1 MSSSGGSDGA
11 YTTDEEL
18 IIRVVFTEG
27 GVRGSV
33 TGPPRVTLNFDGGTR
48 VAKWDPSL
56 IFNPTQ
62 YPLVRFFSYVVQE
75 GDLASEGPTISANA
89 INLAGGFIRDE
100 AGNDADTRFIVDAVA
115 TLTHV
120 ASSADTRFI
129 VDAVAPTVSSIAI
142 TSDPDDTY
150 GTGDKIEV
158 TVTFSENMSIPTSIT
173 CSSDVVHCK
182 AELELDIGGTARTA
196 DYQSHDG
203 AEVVYAC
210 TVQAGDTD
218 DNGIAIGANKLTGQR
233 IMDATG
239 KFGYAINDADLSH
252 DAVADNA
259 GHKVATLGEP
269 PKSTDATLKWLKLSG
284 IDIGGGLDRGAYA
297 QNQTSF
303 KANVYHSVSQTTV
316 TPTVNHSAASYVIE
330 LGGVEDADGA
340 ISLAVGSNVITVEVT
355 AEDDSTTQTYTVT
368 VNRATASAPTT
379 GELSTDDPPVNYRA
393 IYVSKTFAGFALSFP
408 RNRGLFGWVGQ
419 RYEHDGDSFV
429 SSGADS
435 RYEDSDSD
443 DFGGSR
449 LEFSDENVEPG
460 ALYKWVAML
469 KNSQGST
476 VIETSVTVRI
486 PPDETTES
494 SDATLSDLTLTGMEL
509 EKTGGLH
516 AVVEGFRSTHL
527 SYAASV
533 ANSVSQT
540 TVSPTVNH
548 SGASY
553 VIKLNSVTDEDG
565 VISLSVG
572 NNIITIEVTA
582 EDGETTRTYT
592 VAVTRAAALSTDATL
607 RSLTLSGVDF
617 GTFDSTTVSYT
628 AQVANSV
635 SQTTVTPTVNHSGA
649 SYVIKLGGVTD
660 ADGVVAL
667 SVGSNTITIEVTAED
682 DSTTRTYT
690 VTVTRAELPSTDATL
705 RSLTLSGVDFGTFDS
720 TTVSYTAQVANSVSQ
735 TTVTPT
741 VNHSG
746 ALHVIKLGGV
756 TDADGV
762 VSLSVGSN
770 VITVEVTAEDDSTTR
785 TYTVTVTRAASS
797 TPEQLSSDAKL
808 SALTLSGIDFG
819 TFDST
824 TTSYTA
830 RVANSVTGTTVIPT
844 VNHSG
849 ASYAIKL
856 GGVMDA
862 DGVVSLN
869 MGNNVITVDVT
880 AEDGNTAQTYTITV
894 TRAAPPSTD
903 ATLSSLSMTGI
914 DFGTFAP
921 ATASY
926 TAQVADSVSHT
937 TVTPTVNHPGAGY
950 VIKLGGTTDADGVIA
965 LAVGSNV
972 ITVEVTAQDGETTR
986 TYTVTVTRAEPSSTD
1001 ATLSSL
1007 TLSGI
1012 DFGTFDSTTSSYT
1025 AQVANDVTKT
1035 TVTPTVN
1042 HSGASYV
1049 IKLGGVT
1056 DEDGAISLSVGDN
1069 VITVEVTAEDGIT
1082 TQTYT
1087 VTVTVTRD
1095 VSNLRGPSL
1104 CVSSGAVTDQT
1115 NTGLVS
1121 DCDALLQA
1129 KDKLEGIGATR
1140 TLNWSAGTPMTN
1152 WYGVVLSGT
1161 PERVAQLRLH
1171 GQNAN
1176 ADTGTAEAKLN
1187 GTIPAE
1193 LGQLSELTVLYLH
1206 RNTLTGEIP
1215 AELGNLAN
1223 LEWLSLYDNDLTGA
1237 IPTELADLSNL
1248 ERLYLNHNDL
1258 TGQIPGDLGKMSSL
1272 THLFLRHN
1280 QLTGPIPAE
1289 LGGLTNLEWLSLWGN
1304 ELTGEIPTELGNL
1317 ANLRELNLHVNQLT
1331 GEIPAELGGLSNLQS
1346 LILGGNELTGEI
1358 PVWLGSLANLEVLHL
1373 GWNQLT
1379 GPIPAELGSLA
1390 NLQSLEL
1397 GGNQLTGPIP
1407 AELGSLANLRSLG
1420 LSENQLT
1427 GEIPS
1432 ELGNLANLQ
1441 SLELGGNQ
1449 LIGPIPA
1456 ELGSLTNLQWL
1467 ALDGNQLT
1475 GKVPSELGSLANL
1488 QSLSLWGNEFTG
1500 KIPSELDSLANLQ
1513 SLDLSSNQLAGPI
1526 PAELGSLANLEWLN
1540 LSYNQLTGKIPS
1552 ELGNLTNLRSLGL
1565 SENQLTGEI
1574 PSELGNL
1581 ANLQSLDLSS
1591 NQLAGPIPAEL
1602 GSLSNLQSLNLSYNQ
1617 LTGKIPSELGN
1628 LTNLQSLG
1636 LSENQLTGEIPS
1648 ELGNLANLEWLYL
1661 SHNQLTGNIPSEL
1674 GNLSNLETLYLSQN
1688 QLTGCI
1694 PARLR
1699 DVPDN
1704 DLANLSLPFC
1714 AAPQDACVIGGAATD
1729 AANTGLVSD
1738 CETLLEA
1745 KDKLEG
1751 TGATRTLNW
1760 SADTPMAN
1768 WYGVVLSGTPQRVTY
1783 LRLHGQN
1790 EDAETGTV
1798 EAKLNGTIPAELGQL
1813 SELTVLY
1820 NQTGEVPGALGNLA
1834 NLEWLSLYDNDLTGA
1849 IPTELADLSNLERLY
1864 LNHNDLTGQIPGD
1877 LGEMSSLT
1885 HLFLHRNQLTGT
1897 IPADEW
1903 DGLDNLEWL
1912 SLYGNDLTGGIPTD
1926 LTGLSKLERLYL
1938 HENRNLG
1945 GTIPA
1950 ELGQMS
1956 SLTHL
1961 LLLRTGL
1968 TGEIPDSLGEL
1979 SNLEWLSLYDNEL
1992 MGEIPR
1998 VLGGLTKL
2006 QRLYLHY
2013 NMLSGEIPA
2022 ELGNL
2027 STLTNL
2033 WLNDNELTGEIPN
2046 DLDNLT
2052 NLVRWRLRNNNLTG
2066 CVPAGI
2072 AAVTNNDLASLGL
2085 PTCSSP

>member
-1 MSSSGGSDGA
+1 M
-11 YTTDEEL
+11 TTL
-18 IIRVVFTEG
+18 
-27 GVRGSV
+27 
-33 TGPPRVTLNFDGGTR
+33 TGQGTR
-48 VAKWDPSL
+48 
-56 IFNPTQ
+56 
-62 YPLVRFFSYVVQE
+62 
-75 GDLASEGPTISANA
+75 
-89 INLAGGFIRDE
+89 
-100 AGNDADTRFIVDAVA
+100 
-115 TLTHV
+115 
-120 ASSADTRFI
+120 
-129 VDAVAPTVSSIAI
+129 SIAI
-142 TSDPDDTY
+142 TSDPGDDDTY

-203 AEVVYAC
+203 AEVVYAY

-269 PKSTDATLKWLKLSG
+269 PKSTDATLEWLKLSG

-297 QNQTSF
+297 QNRTSF

-316 TPTVNHSAASYVIE
+316 TPTVNHSGASYVIE

-379 GELSTDDPPVNYRA
+379 GELSTDEPPVNFRA
-393 IYVSKTFAGFALSFP
+393 IYVSKTFAGFALNYP
-408 RNRGLFGWVGQ
+408 RNRGIFGWVGQ

-435 RYEDSDSD
+435 RYEFPDSEDL
-443 DFGGSR
+443 GGSR
-449 LEFSDENVEPG
+449 LEFGDGNVEPG

-553 VIKLNSVTDEDG
+553 VIKLNGVTDEDG

-572 NNIITIEVTA
+572 NNSITIEVTA

-607 RSLTLSGVDF
+607 SGLTLSGVDF
-617 GTFDSTTVSYT
+617 GTFDLTTTSYT
-628 AQVANSV
+628 AQVADSI

-690 VTVTRAELPSTDATL
+690 VTVTRAELPSTDATLRSLTLGGVDFGTFDSTTVSYTAQVANSVSQTTVTPTVNHSGASHVIKLGGVTDADGVVALSVGSNTITIEVTAEDDSTTRTYTVTVTRAAPPSTDATL

-785 TYTVTVTRAASS
+785 TYTVTVTRAEPS
-797 TPEQLSSDAKL
+797 TPGQLSSDAKL

-830 RVANSVTGTTVIPT
+830 RVANSVTETTVTPT

-849 ASYAIKL
+849 ASYVIKL

-921 ATASY
+921 ATALY

-1161 PERVAQLRLH
+1161 P
-1171 GQNAN
+1171 
-1176 ADTGTAEAKLN
+1176 
-1187 GTIPAE
+1187 
-1193 LGQLSELTVLYLH
+1193 
-1206 RNTLTGEIP
+1206 
-1215 AELGNLAN
+1215 
-1223 LEWLSLYDNDLTGA
+1223 
-1237 IPTELADLSNL
+1237 
-1248 ERLYLNHNDL
+1248 
-1258 TGQIPGDLGKMSSL
+1258 
-1272 THLFLRHN
+1272 
-1280 QLTGPIPAE
+1280 
-1289 LGGLTNLEWLSLWGN
+1289 
-1304 ELTGEIPTELGNL
+1304 
-1317 ANLRELNLHVNQLT
+1317 
-1331 GEIPAELGGLSNLQS
+1331 
-1346 LILGGNELTGEI
+1346 
-1358 PVWLGSLANLEVLHL
+1358 
-1373 GWNQLT
+1373 
-1379 GPIPAELGSLA
+1379 
-1390 NLQSLEL
+1390 
-1397 GGNQLTGPIP
+1397 
-1407 AELGSLANLRSLG
+1407 
-1420 LSENQLT
+1420 
-1427 GEIPS
+1427 
-1432 ELGNLANLQ
+1432 
-1441 SLELGGNQ
+1441 
-1449 LIGPIPA
+1449 
-1456 ELGSLTNLQWL
+1456 
-1467 ALDGNQLT
+1467 
-1475 GKVPSELGSLANL
+1475 
-1488 QSLSLWGNEFTG
+1488 
-1500 KIPSELDSLANLQ
+1500 
-1513 SLDLSSNQLAGPI
+1513 
-1526 PAELGSLANLEWLN
+1526 
-1540 LSYNQLTGKIPS
+1540 
-1552 ELGNLTNLRSLGL
+1552 
-1565 SENQLTGEI
+1565 
-1574 PSELGNL
+1574 
-1581 ANLQSLDLSS
+1581 
-1591 NQLAGPIPAEL
+1591 
-1602 GSLSNLQSLNLSYNQ
+1602 
-1617 LTGKIPSELGN
+1617 
-1628 LTNLQSLG
+1628 
-1636 LSENQLTGEIPS
+1636 
-1648 ELGNLANLEWLYL
+1648 
-1661 SHNQLTGNIPSEL
+1661 
-1674 GNLSNLETLYLSQN
+1674 
-1688 QLTGCI
+1688 
-1694 PARLR
+1694 
-1699 DVPDN
+1699 
-1704 DLANLSLPFC
+1704 
-1714 AAPQDACVIGGAATD
+1714 
-1729 AANTGLVSD
+1729 
-1738 CETLLEA
+1738 
-1745 KDKLEG
+1745 
-1751 TGATRTLNW
+1751 
-1760 SADTPMAN
+1760 
-1768 WYGVVLSGTPQRVTY
+1768 QRVTY

-1790 EDAETGTV
+1790 EDAETGIV
-1798 EAKLNGTIPAELGQL
+1798 EAKLNGTIPLELGR
-1813 SELTVLY
+1813 LTSLTHLY
-1820 NQTGEVPGALGNLA
+1820 LHRNTLTGEIPAELGNLA

-1926 LTGLSKLERLYL
+1926 LTGLSKLKRLYL

-1945 GTIPA
+1945 GMIPS

-2013 NMLSGEIPA
+2013 NELSGEIPA

-2033 WLNDNELTGEIPN
+2033 WLNDNELSGEIPN

-2066 CVPAGI
+2066 CLPAGL